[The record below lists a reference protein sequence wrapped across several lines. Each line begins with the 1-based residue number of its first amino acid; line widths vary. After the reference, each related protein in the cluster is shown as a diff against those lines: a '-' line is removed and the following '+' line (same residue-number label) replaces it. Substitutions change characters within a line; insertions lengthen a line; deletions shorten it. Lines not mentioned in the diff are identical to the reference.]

1 MPTLAEKIAALK
13 EKIVSLKDN
22 LVVATDAFGASPDD
36 ETLLA
41 EVEELS
47 TQIEKQETTL
57 AAFAKAEKALA
68 ESAKPVDQPNTPNAP
83 NIAPN
88 LKLFRDPKVG
98 GEIMWKHATAKLLA
112 HVEKKPV
119 EQVIAERYADD
130 QRVKATFEHNVI
142 IKSAVNPATTFVP
155 AWAGALVR
163 EDTRGF
169 MEALT
174 EVSVAAALAGRV
186 GALDFAGANSI
197 KIPFE
202 NPLAAT
208 PTEPAW
214 VGEGG
219 VIPLTSFSFGSLT
232 LNPYKLAA
240 ITTMT
245 REIVDRSTPAI
256 EGIVQNLL
264 RKAYAKVV
272 DQALLALVAPA
283 IANVRPASLYHG
295 VAALPPSAGTGDE
308 NVRGDIQSLL
318 AALAA
323 AGLGQNPVLIANK
336 LDMLSAGMMVNAF
349 GEFLFKADVA
359 SNNLLSF
366 PVISSGHV
374 PLHQLGMVDASYIA
388 MALGSIDFDVS
399 DVATVVEANA
409 DATPPTQADDG
420 TGAVPGTPGVVM
432 RNAGID
438 AGGAGA
444 GGAAAAGYNARS
456 LWQTYSL
463 GIRMVSETSWGKL
476 NPAAAQHIDATDW
489 A

>member
-1 MPTLAEKIAALK
+1 MPTLAEKIVAAEAELVTLKDGLVSATDALEGAPDEESLLAQVEELTDQVEKKTAHVAALK
-13 EKIVSLKDN
+13 K
-22 LVVATDAFGASPDD
+22 
-36 ETLLA
+36 
-41 EVEELS
+41 
-47 TQIEKQETTL
+47 
-57 AAFAKAEKALA
+57 A
-68 ESAKPVDQPNTPNAP
+68 ESALASRAQRTDPVNAP
-83 NIAPN
+83 AVIPH
-88 LKLFRDPKVG
+88 LRQLRDPKKG

-112 HVEKKPV
+112 YVEKKPV
-119 EQVIAERYADD
+119 EQIIAERYDD
-130 QRVKATFEHNVI
+130 DERVKATYEHNMI
-142 IKSAVNPATTFVP
+142 LKTAVNPAMTTVP

-174 EVSVAAALAGRV
+174 EVSVAAALASRV
-186 GALDFAGANSI
+186 NALDFAGANSI
-197 KIPFE
+197 KIPYE

-283 IANVRPASLYHG
+283 VVNVRPASLYHG
-295 VAALPPSAGTGDE
+295 VAATTAGAGTGDE
-308 NVRGDIQSLL
+308 NVRADVLALL
-318 AALAA
+318 SKLAA
-323 AGLGQNPVLIANK
+323 AGLGANPVLIGNK
-336 LDMLSAGMMVNAF
+336 LDFLSAGMMVNAM
-349 GEFLFKADVA
+349 GEFLFKSDVA
-359 SNNLLSF
+359 SNNLMGI
-366 PVISSGHV
+366 PIIGSGHV
-374 PLHQLGMVDASYIA
+374 PLHQLGIVDADYVA
-388 MALGSIDFDVS
+388 MALGAIEFDVS
-399 DVATVVEANA
+399 DVATVTEANA
-409 DATPPTQADDG
+409 DATPPTQSVDF
-420 TGAVPGTPGVVM
+420 TGALATAGQVGV
-432 RNAGID
+432 NAGIKVGPQ
-438 AGGAGA
+438 AGAGA
-444 GGAAAAGYNARS
+444 AGVTTRS

-463 GIRMVSETSWGKL
+463 GIRMVAETSWGKL
-476 NPAAAQHIDATDW
+476 NPAAAQYIAATDW